1 MYKDKFVLSVIHDG
15 HPVKETGGR
24 SRKEVVVPFNSEYK
38 IRLKNK
44 NDRSCTAKVFIDD
57 KQVSQLGDFII
68 HAGGTVD
75 LERFVNRSLEKG
87 KKFKFV
93 PLDHEDVDDPTS
105 SDNGIIKVEFRKASQ
120 KNGITIVP
128 PDPWV
133 LWPVQPNTLP
143 PYRTHG
149 DGCTTWS
156 SYDWK
161 QEYTSKTNDDSI
173 NQLYCNSN
181 LDAPLT
187 KCFSETVAS
196 DGATVEGGSS
206 NQSFTYSNLDVEEHA
221 TVLRLKIVGIE
232 KSATELSMYKYCSN
246 CGYKL
251 KRKGKFCSECGRR
264 V

>member
-1 MYKDKFVLSVIHDG
+1 MYKDKFVLSVIYDG
-15 HPVKETGGR
+15 HPVKETGR
-24 SRKEVVVPFNSEYK
+24 KSRKEIVVPFDSEYK

-68 HAGGTVD
+68 HAGGTLD
-75 LERFVNRSLEKG
+75 LERFVDRSLEMG

-120 KNGITIVP
+120 KNGITILP
-128 PDPWV
+128 ADPWV
-133 LWPVQPNTLP
+133 IWPTQPNTLP
-143 PYRTHG
+143 PFRTHG
-149 DGCTTWS
+149 DDLTWTTTS
-156 SYDWK
+156 SK
-161 QEYTSKTNDDSI
+161 YTYSGTTNEI
-173 NQLYCNSN
+173 PMANIYTCSN

-187 KCFSETVAS
+187 KCFSETVVS

-232 KSATELSMYKYCSN
+232 NSATERSMYKYCSS
-246 CGYKL
+246 CGYKI
-251 KRKGKFCSECGRR
+251 KRKAKFCSGCGHR